1 MVTAFLLACGMAMV
15 DGPADGAGVE
25 LPGEVRVMLEAHCVD
40 CHRGRRSKGGAEL
53 AGPMASGRV
62 DEGVLRAVRA
72 RLARRDMP
80 PLDEPIRPTDAE
92 YAAAV
97 QAIDAVVAPARRE
110 VPSVR
115 RLNRA
120 QWAGAIR
127 DVLGVERVDGRP
139 VDALLPPDD
148 VGEGFDTTADTLA
161 LPTLAVERF
170 VDAAEAVAQSL
181 PAEALGRAGGE
192 GERPARLAAA
202 ARAWGEA
209 MFRRALT
216 EDEVRALADRASAA
230 VGPDAGWEP
239 TARALATMVMVDPRF
254 LLRVEAP
261 AAADGRALSGDEV
274 GSRLAIFLWSSVPD
288 AELRVAA
295 AAGGL
300 DSEDGVR
307 AQATRML
314 ADPRAGSLARRF
326 AVQWLAVDRLEGRF
340 IDGTRFK
347 GVDAALRTDMRIE
360 TERLF
365 VRVARG
371 EVPVRALI
379 EARSTEVSPRL
390 AAHYGFPVP
399 EDAAASGAWFA
410 CSVPPERPPGVLG
423 HAAVLLATSNP
434 DRTSPVKRGKWVLEA
449 MADAAPPPPPP
460 GVPSIPDDAKGRAG
474 RSIRELMAM
483 HRSNPDCASC
493 HVRMDAIGLAFER
506 FDPVGRMRSEAD
518 GHAIDDVT
526 ELPDGRTLEGAGAVA
541 ALVGEG
547 NAFERSLA
555 RHLATYALGRG
566 MADADDPWLDALAVR
581 VRTSGRFEDLV
592 HGIVTSRAFRFRD
605 PAP

>member
-1 MVTAFLLACGMAMV
+1 MDGRAAAEV
-15 DGPADGAGVE
+15 D
-25 LPGEVRVMLEAHCVD
+25 LPGEVRGLLEAHCVD

-53 AGPMASGRV
+53 AGPVATGRV
-62 DEGVLRAVRA
+62 EEGVLRAVRV
-72 RLARRDMP
+72 RLVRRDMP
-80 PLDEPIRPTDAE
+80 PLDEPTRPADAE
-92 YAAAV
+92 YADAV
-97 QAIDAVVAPARRE
+97 RAIDAVVAPARRE
-110 VPSVR
+110 VPAVR

-127 DVLGVERVDGRP
+127 DVFGIERVDGRP

-161 LPTLAVERF
+161 LPTLAMERF
-170 VDAAEAVAQSL
+170 VDAAETVARSMA
-181 PAEALGRAGGE
+181 AEALARAGGD
-192 GERPARLAAA
+192 GEVPARLAAA

-209 MFRRALT
+209 LFRRGLA
-216 EDEVRALADRASAA
+216 EHEVRMLAERAAA
-230 VGPDAGWEP
+230 AAGPDAGWDAA
-239 TARALATMVMVDPRF
+239 ARALATMLMVDPRF
-254 LLRVEAP
+254 LLRIEEPAP
-261 AAADGRALSGDEV
+261 EGGRALSGDEV
-274 GSRLAIFLWSSVPD
+274 ASRLAFFLWSSVPD
-288 AELRVAA
+288 AELRAA
-295 AAGGL
+295 ASDGAL
-300 DSEDGVR
+300 ASADGVR
-307 AQATRML
+307 EQATRML

-340 IDGTRFK
+340 VDGARFA
-347 GVDAALRTDMRIE
+347 GVDAALRTDMRLE

-365 VRVARG
+365 ARVARG
-371 EVPVRALI
+371 ELPVRALI

-390 AAHYGFPVP
+390 AAHYGFAVP
-399 EDAAASGAWFA
+399 EDAAASGAWFT
-410 CSVPPERPPGVLG
+410 CGLPPERPSGVLG

-460 GVPSIPDDAKGRAG
+460 GVPSIPEDAKARAG

-506 FDPVGRMRSEAD
+506 FDPVGRLRTEAD
-518 GHAIDDVT
+518 GLAVDDVT
-526 ELPDGRTLEGAGAVA
+526 ELPDGRILEGAGAVA

-547 NAFERSLA
+547 HGFERSLA

-566 MADADDPWLDALAVR
+566 MADADDPWLDALAAR
-581 VRTSGRFEDLV
+581 VRASGRFEDLV
-592 HGIVTSRAFRFRD
+592 HGIATGRAFRFRD
-605 PAP
+605 PTP

>member
-1 MVTAFLLACGMAMV
+1 MVAALLVAFA
-15 DGPADGAGVE
+15 AGVGGGQAVE
-25 LPGEVRVMLEAHCVD
+25 VDLPGDVREVLEAHCVD

-53 AGPMASGRV
+53 AGPVAAGRI
-62 DEGVLRAVRA
+62 DEGVLRAVRR

-80 PLDEPIRPTDAE
+80 PLDEPTRPADAE
-92 YAAAV
+92 YAAATR
-97 QAIDAVVAPARRE
+97 AIDAVVAPARRE
-110 VPSVR
+110 VPAVR

-127 DVLGVERVDGRP
+127 DVFGIERIDGRA
-139 VDALLPPDD
+139 VEALLPPDD

-170 VDAAEAVAQSL
+170 VDAAERVAQSVS
-181 PAEALGRAGGE
+181 AESLARAGGE
-192 GERPARLAAA
+192 GDVPARLAAA

-209 MFRRALT
+209 LFRRGLA
-216 EDEVRALADRASAA
+216 EPAVRSLAERASAA
-230 VGPDAGWEP
+230 VGPDVGWEP
-239 TARALATMVMVDPRF
+239 AARALATMVLVDPRF
-254 LLRVEAP
+254 LLRIEEPAP
-261 AAADGRALSGDEV
+261 AGGRALSSDEV
-274 GSRLAIFLWSSVPD
+274 ASRLAFFLWSSVPD
-288 AELRVAA
+288 AELRTAA
-295 AAGGL
+295 VGGSL
-300 DSEDGVR
+300 ESEDGLR

-340 IDGTRFK
+340 IDGARFK
-347 GVDAALRTDMRIE
+347 GVDAALRTDMRLE

-365 VRVARG
+365 ARVVSG
-371 EVPVRALI
+371 ELPVRALI

-390 AAHYGFPVP
+390 AAHYGFAVP
-399 EDAAASGAWFA
+399 EDAAATGAWFA
-410 CSVPPERPPGVLG
+410 CNVPPERPPGVLG

-460 GVPSIPDDAKGRAG
+460 GVPSIPEDAKGRAG

-506 FDPVGRMRSEAD
+506 FDPVGRLRAEAD
-518 GHAIDDVT
+518 GLAVDDVT
-526 ELPDGRTLEGAGAVA
+526 ELPDGRVLEGAGAVA

-547 NAFERSLA
+547 HGFERSLA

-566 MADADDPWLDALAVR
+566 MADADDPWLDALAAQAR
-581 VRTSGRFEDLV
+581 ARGRFEDLV
-592 HGIVTSRAFRFRD
+592 HGVVTSRAFRFRD
-605 PAP
+605 PTP

>member
-1 MVTAFLLACGMAMV
+1 MLPALLLACGMAMGARAAAEV
-15 DGPADGAGVE
+15 D
-25 LPGEVRVMLEAHCVD
+25 LPGEVRGMLEAHCVD
-40 CHRGRRSKGGAEL
+40 CHRGKRSKGGAEL
-53 AGPMASGRV
+53 AGPVAAGRI

-80 PLDEPIRPTDAE
+80 PSDEPTRPADAE

-97 QAIDAVVAPARRE
+97 RAIDAVVAPARRE
-110 VPSVR
+110 VPAVR
-115 RLNRA
+115 RLNRS

-127 DVLGVERVDGRP
+127 DVFGIELVDGRP

-170 VDAAEAVAQSL
+170 VDAAERVAQSV
-181 PAEALGRAGGE
+181 PADALARAGGE
-192 GERPARLAAA
+192 GDVPARLASA
-202 ARAWGEA
+202 ARAWGES
-209 MFRRALT
+209 MFRRVLA
-216 EDEVRALADRASAA
+216 EPEVHALAERASTA

-239 TARALATMVMVDPRF
+239 AARALATMVMVDPRF
-254 LLRVEAP
+254 LLRIEEPAP
-261 AAADGRALSGDEV
+261 VGGRALPGDELA
-274 GSRLAIFLWSSVPD
+274 SRLAFFLWSSVPD
-288 AELRVAA
+288 AGLRAA
-295 AAGGL
+295 AAGGAL
-300 DSEDGVR
+300 GSEDGLR

-347 GVDAALRTDMRIE
+347 GVDAALRTDMRLE

-365 VRVARG
+365 ARVVSG
-371 EVPVRALI
+371 ELPVRALI

-390 AAHYGFPVP
+390 AAHYGFAVP

-460 GVPSIPDDAKGRAG
+460 GVPSIPEDAKGRAG

-506 FDPVGRMRSEAD
+506 FDPVGRLRTEAD
-518 GHAIDDVT
+518 GLAIDDVT
-526 ELPDGRTLEGAGAVA
+526 ALPDGRTLEGAGAVA

-547 NAFERSLA
+547 HAFERSLA

-566 MADADDPWLDALAVR
+566 MADADDPWLDALAAR
-581 VRTSGRFEDLV
+581 VRRSGRFDDLV
-592 HGIVTSRAFRFRD
+592 HGIVTGRAFRFRD